1 MSVSVCH
8 ASWLINRI
16 AGPNWGL
23 IYAVRIPLGGGF
35 EYGFGMAE
43 QLTRKAIDALIAA
56 AKEDG
61 SPQLE
66 LVDDRER
73 GLRIRAGKRSV
84 AWQLKI
90 RLKSGEQSRIKLGEW
105 PEMSISDARA
115 AARKKRSAVDGGA
128 NPNEQAKAEV
138 RERAEQKRTQV
149 PVSKALA
156 QYDEEVLAHHRTGAA
171 TRRALDGEKGLLRNL
186 LKEPLSKLSRQDIAE
201 VVRVTAR
208 TSPISANRKLAYT
221 SAFFNW
227 CVDEELIASNPAER
241 IRKPAKE
248 NVRERFH
255 TLDELAEIWNAT
267 ETMGYPFRQFYRLLM
282 VLPMRREEIAAMP
295 IADLDLGTED
305 AGDEGVWILPGDRTK
320 NSRALRVPL
329 PKLAREIIIEALE
342 HDNRPKK
349 STFVFST
356 TEDTSISGFSK
367 AKRRLDDKID
377 AARRK
382 RAGEC
387 GEVYDESD
395 AMPAWTLHDLR
406 TSFNTHACEI
416 LGVAPHV
423 ADRILNHVATAT
435 TSKIMRVYNK
445 SELFESRRDALAAWA
460 ELLSERALSS
470 GARDLELSFSHG
482 RAS

>member
-1 MSVSVCH
+1 
-8 ASWLINRI
+8 
-16 AGPNWGL
+16 
-23 IYAVRIPLGGGF
+23 
-35 EYGFGMAE
+35 MAE

-56 AKEDG
+56 AKENG
-61 SPQLE
+61 SSQLE

-73 GLRIRAGKRSV
+73 GLRIRAGKRSA

-105 PEMSISDARA
+105 PDMSISDARA
-115 AARKKRSAVDGGA
+115 AARKKRSAVDEGG

-138 RERAEQKRTQV
+138 RERVKQKRTQV
-149 PVSKALA
+149 PLSEALS
-156 QYDEEVLAHHRTGAA
+156 QYDEEVLAHLRTGKA
-171 TRRALDGEKGLLRNL
+171 TRRALDGEKGLLRKL
-186 LKEPLSKLSRQDIAE
+186 VKQPLSKLSRQDIAE
-201 VVRVTAR
+201 VVRATAK
-208 TSPISANRKLAYT
+208 TSPISANRKLAYA

-255 TLDELAEIWNAT
+255 TLDELAEIWTAT
-267 ETMGYPFRQFYRLLM
+267 ETMGYPFRQFYRLL
-282 VLPMRREEIAAMP
+282 VALPMRREEIAAMP
-295 IADLDLGTED
+295 VTDLDLGSD
-305 AGDEGVWILPGDRTK
+305 DPGDEGVWILPGDRTK

-329 PKLAREIIIEALE
+329 SELAREIIVEALH
-342 HDNRPKK
+342 HDDRPKK
-349 STFVFST
+349 SVFVFST

-367 AKRRLDDKID
+367 AKRRLDEKID

-382 RAGEC
+382 AAGER
-387 GEVYDESD
+387 GESYGESD

-416 LGVAPHV
+416 LGIAPHV

-445 SELFESRRDALAAWA
+445 SELFEPRRDALAAWA
-460 ELLSERALSS
+460 RLLSERVIESAGGDL
-470 GARDLELSFSHG
+470 GATS
-482 RAS
+482 